1 MEAGIRD
8 RKTRWVAPAVIFLF
22 FFNTFLLPQGL
33 SFTLLLTPVWIY
45 LLHKENRLCH
55 LKTLLIL
62 VALYAAVHLF
72 LGADPLYYTIST
84 TLLFCTA
91 VFCIWIRPHL
101 AEGSIDYQY
110 LLHKVVQINFLFSL
124 LSLPL
129 ILIPLLKP
137 LVWYT
142 MSMSDSIR
150 VLPRLKLFT
159 YEASHYGYLIAP
171 LFIFYCSK
179 ILFEEGRKR
188 LAPMLM
194 ITIPLLLSLSF
205 GVFACLLLSGC
216 IIFLIFFSTIFDT
229 SRKRQKL
236 FLSIAGAALFGLLL
250 YIFFPEN
257 ILYVRLH
264 NFFTGRDTSGRG
276 RTYESFI
283 LAHKIIS
290 QKSFWWGIGPGQIKE
305 LGRTIIIQYYHYSKI
320 PDTIRIPN
328 ACAETIACF
337 GYLGFTLRLGIQLWL
352 FFATRVFSSPARLWL
367 FLFLFIFQFS
377 GSYLTN
383 TTEYVFWLLACSP
396 AFDIIPLVTE
406 NKRVN
411 SSTHFTLSAAN

>member
-1 MEAGIRD
+1 MEAGLRD
-8 RKTRWVAPAVIFLF
+8 RKTRWVAPAVLFLI

-33 SFTLLLTPVWIY
+33 SFTVLLTPVWIF
-45 LLHKENRLCH
+45 LLHKENRLSH
-55 LKTLLIL
+55 LKPLLIA
-62 VALYAAVHLF
+62 VVLYTTIHLY
-72 LGADPLYYTIST
+72 LGAELLYYTIST
-84 TLLFCTA
+84 TLLFCIAT
-91 VFCIWIRPHL
+91 FCIWLRPYL
-101 AEGSIDYQY
+101 ADGFLDYQY
-110 LLHKVVQINFLFSL
+110 LMRRTVQVNFLFTL
-124 LSLPL
+124 LSLPFL
-129 ILIPLLKP
+129 FILPLKP

-179 ILFEEGRKR
+179 TLFEAGTKSP
-188 LAPMLM
+188 AAMFM
-194 ITIPLLLSLSF
+194 TTIPLLLSLSF
-205 GVFACLLLSGC
+205 GVFACLIISGC
-216 IIFLIFFSTIFDT
+216 IISCIFFSTIFDT
-229 SRKRQKL
+229 SRKRQTL
-236 FLSIAGAALFGLLL
+236 LLSITAFVLLGLLL
-250 YIFFPEN
+250 YVFFPQN

-283 LAHKIIS
+283 LAHKIIAE
-290 QKSFWWGIGPGQIKE
+290 KSFLWGIGPGQIKE
-305 LGRTIIIQYYHYSKI
+305 LGRSIIIQYYHYSRI

-337 GYLGFTLRLGIQLWL
+337 GYMGFALRLSIQAWL
-352 FFATRVFSSPARLWL
+352 FFATRVYSSPSRLWL

-396 AFDIIPLVTE
+396 AFDIMPVPIRRE
-406 NKRVN
+406 QMD
-411 SSTHFTLSAAN
+411 SSPQFTLSAAD